1 MVDDQDKEIYY
12 PMSFLEQM
20 TWVQEDIEHILNNNT
35 LETMRSAGVERFG
48 EPGYG
53 GSIKR
58 LLEIIKTDPK
68 NKPLLREINKAEKE
82 LLLFIYDEH
91 TDLTEEYIRNYWKEF
106 FEAYCHALEQNNGR
120 ESNANETEYG
130 KGPFFLLITAD
141 EWNHDD
147 DRWLGIYVSKKDA
160 REAYDRAVVWWA
172 EEQRQMSF
180 STSQRVALFEYVA
193 FDDRF
198 REVDRKELD

>member
-1 MVDDQDKEIYY
+1 MRYRIKKELKRL
-12 PMSFLEQM
+12 S
-20 TWVQEDIEHILNNNT
+20 DSG
-35 LETMRSAGVERFG
+35 RSL
-48 EPGYG
+48 YG
-53 GSIKR
+53 SSIKR

-68 NKPLLREINKAEKE
+68 NKPLLREIINAEKE
-82 LLLFIYDEH
+82 LLSFIYKEQK
-91 TDLTEEYIRNYWKEF
+91 DLTEVRNYWKEYF
-106 FEAYCHALEQNNGR
+106 KAYCYVLEQNNGR

-130 KGPFFLLITAD
+130 KGPFFLLVTAD

-180 STSQRVALFEYVA
+180 STSQRVAMFEYVA

>member
-1 MVDDQDKEIYY
+1 MVDDQDKRIYY
-12 PMSFLEQM
+12 PISFLEQM
-20 TWVQEDIEHILNNNT
+20 TFLQEDIEHILNKKT
-35 LETMRSAGVERFG
+35 LNAMRSAGIERFG

-53 GSIKR
+53 SSIKR
-58 LLEIIKTDPK
+58 LLEIIKSDPK
-68 NKPLLREINKAEKE
+68 NKPLLREIIRAEKE
-82 LLLFIYDEH
+82 LLSFIYDEH
-91 TDLTEEYIRNYWKEF
+91 TDLTEENIKIYWKEYF
-106 FEAYCHALEQNNGR
+106 MANCYVLEQNNR
-120 ESNANETEYG
+120 RMS
-130 KGPFFLLITAD
+130 KGPFFLVVTAD
-141 EWNHDD
+141 ERNHDD

-180 STSQRVALFEYVA
+180 STSQRVAMFEYVA

>member
-35 LETMRSAGVERFG
+35 LETMRSAGIERFG

-58 LLEIIKTDPK
+58 LLEIIKSDPK
-68 NKPLLREINKAEKE
+68 NKPLLREIIKAEKE

-106 FEAYCHALEQNNGR
+106 FEAYCHVLEQNNGR

-130 KGPFFLLITAD
+130 KGPFFLLVTAD

-147 DRWLGIYVSKKDA
+147 DRWLGIYESKTDA

-180 STSQRVALFEYVA
+180 YTSQRVAMFEYVA

>member
-1 MVDDQDKEIYY
+1 MVDAQDKEIYY

-35 LETMRSAGVERFG
+35 LETMRSAGIERFG

-58 LLEIIKTDPK
+58 LLEIIKSDPK
-68 NKPLLREINKAEKE
+68 NKPLLREIIKAEKE

-106 FEAYCHALEQNNGR
+106 FEAYCHVLEQNNGG

-130 KGPFFLLITAD
+130 KGPFFLLVTAD

-147 DRWLGIYVSKKDA
+147 DRWLGIYESKTDA

-180 STSQRVALFEYVA
+180 YTSQRVAMFEYVA